1 MCSRHL
7 EEGAGAS
14 YADQLPEPYSA
25 EPARRFRVHLQADQ
39 WDNDS
44 FRYYTEVWAPD
55 PEEARRLVWRMNPK
69 AGIRRVE
76 VVA

>member
-7 EEGAGAS
+7 EEGAGAA

-39 WDNDS
+39 WDNNS
-44 FRYYTEVWAPD
+44 SATTPRCGRPTP
-55 PEEARRLVWRMNPK
+55 RRR
-69 AGIRRVE
+69 A
-76 VVA
+76 A